1 MIRHRALVSFLAL
14 ALTAWAG
21 PAMAQSSSPP
31 APAQAPPAIT
41 GTAYVVTYIEVDPAA
56 ASKTASVLRRY
67 TKDTR
72 QAAGNTAFLALREHE
87 RPGRFATVEAW
98 KDKAALDAHASAS
111 KALAEQLQP
120 YLIAPPDP
128 RLSIELDVAP
138 APEGAKAKVFVLTHV
153 DVIPSGKDEAIALV
167 KELSAAGR
175 KDDGNVF
182 FNALTQANRANHMTL
197 FEAWRDK
204 DARVAYSIADHT
216 KAFRRKLTPNAGAL
230 YDERIYEAVGG
241 TKEPK

>member
-1 MIRHRALVSFLAL
+1 MIRHGAFVSFLAF
-14 ALTAWAG
+14 ALMAWAG
-21 PAMAQSSSPP
+21 PASAQSAAPA
-31 APAQAPPAIT
+31 APAQPAAIA
-41 GTAYVVTYIEVDPAA
+41 GTAYVVTYLEVDPAA

-98 KDKAALDAHASAS
+98 KDQTALDAHGAAS
-111 KALAEQLQP
+111 KALVEQLRP

-138 APEGAKAKVFVLTHV
+138 APEGAKGKVFVLTHV
-153 DVIPSGKDEAIALV
+153 DVIPSGKDAAVALV
-167 KELSAAGR
+167 KELCGDGR

-197 FEAWRDK
+197 FAAWRDK
-204 DARVAYSIADHT
+204 DARVAYAVADHT
-216 KAFRRKLTPNAGAL
+216 KAFRTKLTPNAGAL
-230 YDERIYEAVGG
+230 YDERIYDAVGG